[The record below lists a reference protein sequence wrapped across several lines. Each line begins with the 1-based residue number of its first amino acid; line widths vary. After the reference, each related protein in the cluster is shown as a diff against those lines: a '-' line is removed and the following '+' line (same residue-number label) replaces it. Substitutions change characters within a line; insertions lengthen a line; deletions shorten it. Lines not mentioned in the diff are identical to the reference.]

1 MRGAQRWRDVRI
13 WGDAGPLWFHAS
25 RAEHPCVSRHAGD
38 LSCVFPSLFCRPSSS
53 LRPIQSLTSGKG
65 RSSRPVDRGALILR
79 VACRKSCRNL
89 ERGERFNMA
98 TPDEIRENE
107 LGNKAKILGC
117 CLRRSPSTDVWAA
130 DYGCLLVY
138 ETPDCSGE
146 FRRFENL
153 DQVEE
158 FLVKREQSGT

>member
-1 MRGAQRWRDVRI
+1 MAAAVASHLVKVEPEN
-13 WGDAGPLWFHAS
+13 AGWWY
-25 RAEHPCVSRHAGD
+25 
-38 LSCVFPSLFCRPSSS
+38 
-53 LRPIQSLTSGKG
+53 LTIGKG
-65 RSSRPVDRGALILR
+65 RSSRPVDRDALILR
-79 VACRKSCRNL
+79 LACRKSCRNL
-89 ERGERFNMA
+89 EWGERFNMA
-98 TPDEIRENE
+98 TPDEIKESE

-117 CLRRSPSTDVWAA
+117 CMRRSPSTDVWAA

-153 DQVEE
+153 DQVED